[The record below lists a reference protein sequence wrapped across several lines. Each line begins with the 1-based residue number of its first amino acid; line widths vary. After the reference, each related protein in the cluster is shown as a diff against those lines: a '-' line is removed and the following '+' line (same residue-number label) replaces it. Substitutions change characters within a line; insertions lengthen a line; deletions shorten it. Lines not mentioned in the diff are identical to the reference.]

1 LDHRAPVCMIATK
14 PTCRKG
20 RGACGTRLPQSV
32 AIVALD
38 GRACDGT
45 HWWFVMKNQKS
56 EVA

>member
-1 LDHRAPVCMIATK
+1 MIATK